1 MNLKLLLPQVSKSIA
16 LLLSASIVL
25 AGCDTGADPVTQ
37 ESLAMEKPSVK
48 VSTQRTAE
56 IGDPFLLKG
65 TAKLTL
71 FSTEDEAFRVFPR
84 PSNGFDFFEEAPLTG
99 ENYVAKGWQS
109 KVEAFGVVLLR
120 NKVVLAHYTL
130 ENADFD
136 TIQSAVREYEAA
148 FGRPAEPTVPGE
160 LGSYWFWESGSVRMM
175 IATNKD
181 AKGKSI
187 LVLTLGDLDIMNAL
201 RMSPEGARQD
211 LVEARTK
218 LPAPAGKN

>member
-1 MNLKLLLPQVSKSIA
+1 M
-16 LLLSASIVL
+16 LSASVLL
-25 AGCDTGADPVTQ
+25 AGCDAGADPVTQ
-37 ESLAMEKPSVK
+37 EALLMEKPVVK
-48 VSTQRTAE
+48 LSTQRFAE
-56 IGDPFLLKG
+56 IGDPFLIKG
-65 TAKLTL
+65 SAKLSL
-71 FSTEDEAFRVFPR
+71 FATEDEAFRVFPR
-84 PSNGFDFFEEAPLTG
+84 PANGFDFFEESPITG

-120 NKVVLAHYTL
+120 GKVVLAHYTL

-136 TIQSAVREYEAA
+136 TIQSMVTDYERA
-148 FGRPAEPTVPGE
+148 FARSAEPTVPGE
-160 LGSYWFWESGSVRMM
+160 LGSYWFWESGRVRMM

-187 LVLTLGDLDIMNAL
+187 LVATLGDIDVMSAL

-218 LPAPAGKN
+218 MPAPAGKN